1 MDNDHDDQTTPVLVP
16 DMELNRMIISLWINE
31 SDKGSDE
38 VWYIGF
44 VTDTCDDSQDEV
56 IVDHLHPKDKSLAR
70 WRYPPK
76 SDECRVDRR
85 QIIISVRP

>member
-1 MDNDHDDQTTPVLVP
+1 
-16 DMELNRMIISLWINE
+16 MIISLWINE

-85 QIIISVRP
+85 QIIISVRPQFDWDLSARNPILTIKNYKK